1 MKVRNRIRCPFC
13 GALSWDSQWN
23 RDYPVEMLSMNC
35 IGRSK
40 GVKGCF
46 EYAPVTNPAVL
57 DRMKYFIVERCKD
70 IIERL
75 SLPKPVS
82 DQHSEYIAGHNFMGS
97 YVQHSVPEREQE
109 VIYNGES
116 EGVFGYRLHEIFLS

>member
-13 GALSWDSQWN
+13 GALAWDSQWN
-23 RDYPVEMLSMNC
+23 KDYPVEILSMNC

-46 EYAPVTNPAVL
+46 EYAHVTNPAIL
-57 DRMKYFIVERCKD
+57 DRMKYFIVMRCKD

-75 SLPKPVS
+75 SVPEQRS
-82 DQHSEYIAGHNFMGS
+82 DFIAEHNPIYA
-97 YVQHSVPEREQE
+97 YVQRSVPEREQE

-116 EGVFGYRLHEIFLS
+116 EGVFGYGMHEIFLS